1 MLFQIYTSYH
11 SVFFTFSRY
20 RSVGKDLQARVIK
33 WFDYLWTNN
42 HSLDEQAILQS
53 LPDKLH
59 AEIAIHVHFETLRRV
74 KIFEECEA
82 GLLEE
87 LVLKL
92 KPQVSWQGSILAAS
106 NKSMIGS
113 QVVQ

>member
-1 MLFQIYTSYH
+1 ML
-11 SVFFTFSRY
+11 SRY
-20 RSVGKDLQARVIK
+20 RSVGKDLQVRVIK

-59 AEIAIHVHFETLRRV
+59 AEIAIHVHFKTLRRV
-74 KIFEECEA
+74 QIFEECEA

-92 KPQVSWQGSILAAS
+92 KPQVSRQ
-106 NKSMIGS
+106 
-113 QVVQ
+113 